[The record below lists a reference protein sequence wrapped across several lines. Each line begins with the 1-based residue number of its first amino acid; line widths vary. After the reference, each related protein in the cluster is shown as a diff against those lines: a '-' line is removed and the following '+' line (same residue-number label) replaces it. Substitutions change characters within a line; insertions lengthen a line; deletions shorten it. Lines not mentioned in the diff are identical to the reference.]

1 MAASDRP
8 ESLKLV
14 PQLRRALR
22 LGHYSPRTEKA
33 YVRWVIRFVRASGM
47 RHPAQLGE
55 EDVTRFL
62 SSLAD
67 AGRVSASTQTQ
78 ALSAILF
85 LYRRVLRT
93 ELPWL
98 ERVVRAPGRTRLPVV
113 LSRDEVSL
121 LMRQLDGSVRLVA
134 TLLYGSGLRLLEC
147 LRLRVKDIDF
157 EADQVT
163 VRGGKGDRDRITMLP
178 LSVKAELRRHLVRV
192 RALHARD
199 VAGGAGAVALP
210 TAVARKFPNA
220 GRDWRWQWV
229 FPAGRTCVDRGTG
242 ERRRHHL
249 HETVVQRAVTQA
261 VRVAGLTKRATC
273 HSLRHSFATHLLEDG
288 YDIRTVQE
296 LLGHSDVSTTM
307 IYTHVLNRGVMGVRS
322 PADRR

>member
-1 MAASDRP
+1 MPADPPAKP
-8 ESLKLV
+8 LKLI
-14 PQLRRALR
+14 PQMRRALR
-22 LGHYSPRTEKA
+22 LGHYSPRTERT
-33 YVRWVIRFVRASGM
+33 YIRWVIRFVRASGM
-47 RHPAQLGE
+47 RHPAELGE

-62 SSLAD
+62 SGLAEV
-67 AGRVSASTQTQ
+67 GGVSGSTQTQ

-85 LYRRVLRT
+85 LYRKVLGT

-98 ERVVRAPGRTRLPVV
+98 ERLVRAPKRSRLPVV
-113 LSRDEVSL
+113 LTRDEVSL
-121 LMRQLDGSVRLVA
+121 LMRQLEGSVRLVA

-163 VRGGKGDRDRITMLP
+163 VRGGKGDKDRVTMLP
-178 LSVKAELRRHLVRV
+178 QSIKPDLRRHLARV
-192 RALHARD
+192 KAQHERD
-199 VAGGAGAVALP
+199 VASGGGEVELP
-210 TAVARKFPNA
+210 TALARKFPKA

-229 FPAGRTCVDRGTG
+229 FPATRTWVNAEGA
-242 ERRRHHL
+242 RRRHHL

-261 VRVAGLTKRATC
+261 VRATGLTKRATC

-296 LLGHSDVSTTM
+296 LLGHHDVSTTM